1 MLLVLCQGKREYLFF
16 FFFAFHMSHSKKSGE
31 MFLASL
37 GSAQIPSD
45 MSEVGKMKTVSAL
58 LENVI

>member
-1 MLLVLCQGKREYLFF
+1 
-16 FFFAFHMSHSKKSGE
+16 MSHAKKPGE

-45 MSEVGKMKTVSAL
+45 MSKVGKIKTVSTL